1 MSSSHVRNLRL
12 GLEIRSANVPAETPC
27 NRCFFDGLACY
38 IMPDAPKRM
47 KCAECT
53 KAGKPCVNM
62 SWESLDRTREE
73 YRKKV
78 EDDETLLATVI
89 ARLLRNKKILKQAE
103 ERARHKALGLAN
115 EMIESGELDLAE
127 EVVDCPAASI
137 GMCTSPITWGAMGLI
152 EESVANHG
160 TRAPIG
166 GS

>member
-1 MSSSHVRNLRL
+1 
-12 GLEIRSANVPAETPC
+12 
-27 NRCFFDGLACY
+27 
-38 IMPDAPKRM
+38 MPDAPKRM

-62 SWESLDRTREE
+62 SWESLDRTRAE

-89 ARLLRNKKILKQAE
+89 ARLMRNKKILKQAE

-115 EMIESGELDLAE
+115 EMIEAGELDLAE
-127 EVVDCPAASI
+127 EADCPAASI
-137 GMCTSPITWGAMGLI
+137 GICASPVTWGTMGLI

-160 TRAPIG
+160 THAAVP
-166 GS
+166 GSS